1 MNGSLILSIVTF
13 IYGLA
18 GFLYISAWIFRKQI
32 LGKIATWI
40 ALVGLMGN
48 TAGILMRWLESYQLG
63 IGHAPFSNLYES
75 LTFFAWVIVLIYLI
89 IERQIENRIIGA
101 FTTPIACLVMA
112 YASLKPGI
120 SSTIQPLIPALKS
133 NWLIAHVITCF
144 IGYAAFALAF
154 GVSAMYLIKKGRDE
168 ETVIWVEIAKPLT
181 LFIFAW
187 LFSRVLFVHSWVN
200 AILVAVPICL
210 VFYAIFFLARN
221 LPAETKAR
229 LLDRFP
235 EPRVLDE
242 LGYQLIL
249 LGFLFLS
256 VGIITGAVWANSA
269 WGRYWGW
276 DPKETWALIALLG
289 YLAILHGRFVGWI
302 KDFGLAVGSI
312 LGYLLVLMAWYG
324 VNFVLGTGLHS
335 YGFGSGGYTYIGGF
349 VLFEVLVIGAALVRR
364 RMELQKQTAAAQPA
378 H

>member
-13 IYGLA
+13 VYGVA

-32 LGKIATWI
+32 MGKIATWI
-40 ALVGLMGN
+40 ALVGLIGN

-89 IERQIENRIIGA
+89 IERKIENRIIGA

-133 NWLIAHVITCF
+133 NWLIAHVIACF

-154 GVSAMYLIKKGRDE
+154 GVSAMYLMKKGRDDE
-168 ETVIWVEIAKPLT
+168 PVVWVEIAKPLT
-181 LFIFAW
+181 LFVLAA

-210 VFYAIFFLARN
+210 VFYAIFFLARS
-221 LPAETKAR
+221 LSAETKAR

-235 EPRVLDE
+235 EHRVLDE

-276 DPKETWALIALLG
+276 DPKETWSLITWFIYATLLHARLMRG
-289 YLAILHGRFVGWI
+289 WHGKRIAFLSM
-302 KDFGLAVGSI
+302 FGFAAV
-312 LGYLLVLMAWYG
+312 LFTYFG
-324 VNFVLGTGLHS
+324 VNLLPGLHS
-335 YGFGSGGYTYIGGF
+335 YGAF
-349 VLFEVLVIGAALVRR
+349 
-364 RMELQKQTAAAQPA
+364 
-378 H
+378 